1 MDRPIRAA
9 LLIDADNVNLEV
21 VAEVLRRLDDGRR
34 RLVHRRAY
42 GSLQKANEFEPLVQK
57 HAIRFFTTTYAGT
70 NGTDVALAIDAI
82 ELALSH
88 PIDEVAL
95 VTSDCDFLPLV
106 ARLRE
111 LGCRVCG
118 FGQRGKSA
126 RDIERDYLC
135 VYDEFSVIDGA
146 AKPGARAGAK
156 AEPARPGGRAAATA
170 ASADG
175 PRAAKRPARGSRA
188 SAVPAEPVAAPAS
201 AAAAAEAPA
210 AAVPRAPAPRRAAS
224 SRTRAPARSALPA
237 EAPPPAHAAT
247 PVRAPTPSRAPMH
260 APAVPAADT
269 SSRVDLDE
277 RVPRS
282 AASGGRGGAPVTPHT
297 ADDELLRRILDAV
310 PALGA
315 GDAVELGGAAQQLRA
330 AQLLAKTA
338 PSTKLFRKYPEH
350 FELTPARQP
359 NKVRYRAA

>member
-42 GSLQKANEFEPLVQK
+42 GSLQKANEFGPLAQQ
-57 HAIRFFTTTYAGT
+57 HAIRFLTTTYAGT

-88 PIDEVAL
+88 PIDEVTL

-118 FGQRGKSA
+118 YGQRGKTA

-146 AKPGARAGAK
+146 PQA
-156 AEPARPGGRAAATA
+156 GGRAAKAARAVAKAPSRGRPTA
-170 ASADG
+170 SEAVA
-175 PRAAKRPARGSRA
+175 PAPPARPARRKSAAKGAPVRLERGPA
-188 SAVPAEPVAAPAS
+188 TTAVPAMPEVSAVPAAETAPVPVAAPRTRGRRGATAQPAGS
-201 AAAAAEAPA
+201 APQQPTAAPEA
-210 AAVPRAPAPRRAAS
+210 VE
-224 SRTRAPARSALPA
+224 RAPARGVSDGGGPARGATARAPGALPT
-237 EAPPPAHAAT
+237 AP
-247 PVRAPTPSRAPMH
+247 
-260 APAVPAADT
+260 
-269 SSRVDLDE
+269 
-277 RVPRS
+277 
-282 AASGGRGGAPVTPHT
+282 
-297 ADDELLRRILDAV
+297 DDELLRRILEAV
-310 PALGA
+310 PALGD

-338 PSTKLFRKYPEH
+338 PSTKLFRKYPER

-359 NKVRYRAA
+359 NKVRYRSP

>member
-21 VAEVLRRLDDGRR
+21 VAEVLRRLDDGHR

-42 GSLQKANEFEPLVQK
+42 GSLQKANEFGPLAQQ

-88 PIDEVAL
+88 PIDEVTL

-118 FGQRGKSA
+118 YGQRGKSA
-126 RDIERDYLC
+126 RDIEHDYLC
-135 VYDEFSVIDGA
+135 VYDEFSVLDGA
-146 AKPGARAGAK
+146 PKPGVKAAKAVKSAVKAPARGRQAAAAPVPATGPAPATGPGAAPAAPARAGRRTSAAERAPKVAELASRVAVDAPEGPEPFAVPK
-156 AEPARPGGRAAATA
+156 APEA
-170 ASADG
+170 AS
-175 PRAAKRPARGSRA
+175 
-188 SAVPAEPVAAPAS
+188 VP
-201 AAAAAEAPA
+201 AAAAQAAEAVSRGRLA
-210 AAVPRAPAPRRAAS
+210 APEAGERPP
-224 SRTRAPARSALPA
+224 SRGATDRP
-237 EAPPPAHAAT
+237 PPPA
-247 PVRAPTPSRAPMH
+247 P
-260 APAVPAADT
+260 
-269 SSRVDLDE
+269 
-277 RVPRS
+277 
-282 AASGGRGGAPVTPHT
+282 
-297 ADDELLRRILDAV
+297 DDELLRRILEAV
-310 PALGA
+310 PALGG

-338 PSTKLFRKYPEH
+338 PSTKLFRKYPER

-359 NKVRYRAA
+359 NKVRYRAP

>member
-42 GSLQKANEFEPLVQK
+42 GSLQKANEFGPLAQQ

-88 PIDEVAL
+88 PIDEVTL

-118 FGQRGKSA
+118 YGQRGKSA

-146 AKPGARAGAK
+146 PRAGAK
-156 AEPARPGGRAAATA
+156 VAKAATKA
-170 ASADG
+170 
-175 PRAAKRPARGSRA
+175 PARGRQA
-188 SAVPAEPVAAPAS
+188 AAAPTAAPAPARAGRRTS
-201 AAAAAEAPA
+201 AAERARETAEAAAPIV
-210 AAVPRAPAPRRAAS
+210 AAVPEAPDLPAAMAAPEVAPVPAAPRARGRRGAAAQGAGPATQ
-224 SRTRAPARSALPA
+224 RPLAAPEPVERAPARGAADRPS
-237 EAPPPAHAAT
+237 PPA
-247 PVRAPTPSRAPMH
+247 P
-260 APAVPAADT
+260 
-269 SSRVDLDE
+269 
-277 RVPRS
+277 
-282 AASGGRGGAPVTPHT
+282 
-297 ADDELLRRILDAV
+297 DDELLRRILEAV
-310 PALGA
+310 PALGG
-315 GDAVELGGAAQQLRA
+315 GDAVELGVAAQQLRA

-338 PSTKLFRKYPEH
+338 PSTKLFRKYPER

-359 NKVRYRAA
+359 NKVRYRAP

>member
-146 AKPGARAGAK
+146 AKSGARAGAQPG
-156 AEPARPGGRAAATA
+156 AGRRGGRAAAPA
-170 ASADG
+170 AAAAPTDS
-175 PRAAKRPARGSRA
+175 PRAAKRAARAPRA
-188 SAVPAEPVAAPAS
+188 SAAPAEPVAAPEPS
-201 AAAAAEAPA
+201 AAAAEVPA
-210 AAVPRAPAPRRAAS
+210 VAVPRAPAPRRAATP
-224 SRTRAPARSALPA
+224 RGRAPAPSALPA
-237 EAPPPAHAAT
+237 DASSPAHAAT
-247 PVRAPTPSRAPMH
+247 PVRASTQPHTAVH
-260 APAVPAADT
+260 APAAPPA
-269 SSRVDLDE
+269 
-277 RVPRS
+277 P
-282 AASGGRGGAPVTPHT
+282 
-297 ADDELLRRILDAV
+297 DDELLRRILDAV

-359 NKVRYRAA
+359 NKVRYRTA

>member
-42 GSLQKANEFEPLVQK
+42 GSLQKANEFGPLAQQ

-88 PIDEVAL
+88 PIDEVTL

-118 FGQRGKSA
+118 YGQRGKSA

-146 AKPGARAGAK
+146 PRAGAK
-156 AEPARPGGRAAATA
+156 VAKAATKA
-170 ASADG
+170 
-175 PRAAKRPARGSRA
+175 PARGRQA
-188 SAVPAEPVAAPAS
+188 AAAPTAAPAPARAGRRTS
-201 AAAAAEAPA
+201 AAERARETAEAAAPIA
-210 AAVPRAPAPRRAAS
+210 
-224 SRTRAPARSALPA
+224 
-237 EAPPPAHAAT
+237 
-247 PVRAPTPSRAPMH
+247 
-260 APAVPAADT
+260 
-269 SSRVDLDE
+269 
-277 RVPRS
+277 
-282 AASGGRGGAPVTPHT
+282 
-297 ADDELLRRILDAV
+297 
-310 PALGA
+310 
-315 GDAVELGGAAQQLRA
+315 
-330 AQLLAKTA
+330 
-338 PSTKLFRKYPEH
+338 
-350 FELTPARQP
+350 
-359 NKVRYRAA
+359 